1 MFSILTR
8 HTPILMLK
16 LGLNIMHREVP
27 IQLGILEAHPRSDGL
42 MVHNRYQLHQ
52 LELQRGGGA
61 GAGGEAEAEA
71 EVEVGAEG
79 DKLVSYANPKLP
91 KVRE

>member
-1 MFSILTR
+1 
-8 HTPILMLK
+8 
-16 LGLNIMHREVP
+16 
-27 IQLGILEAHPRSDGL
+27 

-71 EVEVGAEG
+71 EAEVEVGAEG